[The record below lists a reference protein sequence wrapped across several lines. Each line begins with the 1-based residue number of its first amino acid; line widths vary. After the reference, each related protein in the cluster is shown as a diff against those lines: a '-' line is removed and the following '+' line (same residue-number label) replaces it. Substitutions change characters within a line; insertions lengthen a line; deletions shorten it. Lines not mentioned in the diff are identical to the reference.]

1 MISSSPA
8 TGANEWRLSGA
19 AIERAAK
26 MTYWEHD
33 GAVRRFQK
41 IMETLG
47 VDNALRKAG
56 AKDGDTVLIGE
67 YELEWQ
73 D

>member
-1 MISSSPA
+1 
-8 TGANEWRLSGA
+8 
-19 AIERAAK
+19 

-41 IMETLG
+41 IMESLG
-47 VDNALRKAG
+47 VDDALKKAG
-56 AKDGDTVLIGE
+56 ALEGDTVHIAD
-67 YELEWQ
+67 YELEYF